1 MQWNLPINTYAIT
14 YSFQIY
20 NCYLIV
26 TIVRIIEEKI
36 ICGQVLTHTVLLSG
50 MFRVIIYIQG
60 KIRKK
65 KQIHMKTSLLWL
77 TVIMKIQLG

>member
-1 MQWNLPINTYAIT
+1 MQRNLQRNMYVMT

-26 TIVRIIEEKI
+26 TIVRIIQEKI
-36 ICGQVLTHTVLLSG
+36 ICGQVLTQNVLLSG
-50 MFRVIIYIQG
+50 MFRVVIYIQG

-65 KQIHMKTSLLWL
+65 KQIHMKTSLL
-77 TVIMKIQLG
+77 